1 MIDKWAMPSLQLR
14 RMKRPTLVWLESSY
28 SAVPGYSD
36 YRALQGTGTYNVI
49 SFERTVNLAGRGAAG
64 YNVGYT
70 CAHKSGHKRMRLG
83 LVKTLDEAK
92 ALAQTHADKA
102 SK

>member
-1 MIDKWAMPSLQLR
+1 
-14 RMKRPTLVWLESSY
+14 MKCPTLIWLESSI
-28 SAVPGYSD
+28 APFPVQRLPGT
-36 YRALQGTGTYNVI
+36 QGTGTYNVI
-49 SFERTVNLAGRGAAG
+49 SFERTVNLAGRGAGG

-70 CAHKSGHKRMRLG
+70 RPHKSGHKRMRLG

-102 SK
+102 RRK